1 MPIARWRLDT
11 PALNGYEDIGYGTE
25 SLEGVLSC
33 SYGDNTDSRWRGELR
48 LGPLVTTIDCDGAD
62 AAGGGSVGTPATVN
76 AFAFSNGINA
86 IDQLVVGR
94 GTKLAAIK
102 LSDRTQVMDGT
113 MAGAGAPFAE
123 AVTDLIYTKAAN
135 ATEEI
140 SVGMD
145 NTIYQVITALPATGG
160 FTASANDE
168 SVKNRIFGLAGS
180 DNAAGQVAGLGRG
193 ASGQNIARQNVMTGT
208 VTMDASSWST
218 RATLSGEAVIF
229 TGFALDGRFWIIGTS
244 NGPYYLDSDG
254 QRFRPLIDSIDNQLS
269 APTNCFG
276 MRSWDLLGPAVI
288 CPLGRSVRVIKDLQS
303 VSVGPE
309 VFRTNTSPVQ
319 GRLGKSDG
327 SEMWDYWPIYN
338 TITGETYICAVRP
351 RQPGDP
357 HGNLLSYYPI
367 ITLTDTESKIVA
379 YAGTRGGQANPTVY
393 FGSGTD
399 VSWFLE
405 GRTNRFPDDGCFPA
419 DTTISLE
426 TLPVSVTKRWYTG
439 ELTEITTS
447 LGHKLTGT
455 PNHPILTDRGW
466 VRLSHLTKGDHVAHD
481 GLPVGREPLSDP
493 DVKNPRPTIGQIFD
507 LAAIGAPG
515 HRRRFVREN
524 FHGDGQEGEV
534 DIKPINGELRD
545 WLETFVQEPIL
556 DQHFVGRDV
565 ASLSSLKGS
574 GSPLQSAS
582 GNVATTSRGP
592 RWSQSGNLLI
602 PRLLSEPQRGG
613 SGEATPGNPSPL
625 QVFVEGD
632 RVDAELAGD
641 AHSGFA
647 GNVAFCDVVEV
658 RRIPFSGHV
667 YNLETESHRYSAEG
681 IVAHNS
687 YTYAASGTFYG
698 TELRR
703 YPEKRKK
710 IVRVGFETKNCT
722 STETVTVSIV
732 YRDHMNAAKTVA
744 LPARSS
750 NGWQWLN
757 MPSGGIEARAW
768 YPTIAL
774 ARGGTTT
781 NSPVVVGDLVCE
793 WEEVKD

>member
-33 SYGDNTDSRWRGELR
+33 SYSDNTDSRWRGELR

-86 IDQLVVGR
+86 VDQLVVGR
-94 GTKLAAIK
+94 GTKLASIK

-123 AVTDLIYTKAAN
+123 AVTDLFYTKSAN
-135 ATEEI
+135 VTEEM
-140 SVGMD
+140 SVGFD

-160 FTASANDE
+160 FTSSANNE
-168 SVKNRIFGLAGS
+168 SIKNRIFGLAGS

-193 ASGQNIARQNVMTGT
+193 ASGMNIARQNVMTGT

-276 MRSWDLLGPAVI
+276 LRSWDLLGPAVI

-399 VSWFLE
+399 VAWFLE
-405 GRTNRFPDDGCFPA
+405 GRTNRFPDDTNYA
-419 DTTISLE
+419 
-426 TLPVSVTKRWYTG
+426 
-439 ELTEITTS
+439 
-447 LGHKLTGT
+447 
-455 PNHPILTDRGW
+455 
-466 VRLSHLTKGDHVAHD
+466 
-481 GLPVGREPLSDP
+481 
-493 DVKNPRPTIGQIFD
+493 
-507 LAAIGAPG
+507 
-515 HRRRFVREN
+515 
-524 FHGDGQEGEV
+524 
-534 DIKPINGELRD
+534 
-545 WLETFVQEPIL
+545 
-556 DQHFVGRDV
+556 
-565 ASLSSLKGS
+565 
-574 GSPLQSAS
+574 
-582 GNVATTSRGP
+582 
-592 RWSQSGNLLI
+592 
-602 PRLLSEPQRGG
+602 
-613 SGEATPGNPSPL
+613 
-625 QVFVEGD
+625 
-632 RVDAELAGD
+632 
-641 AHSGFA
+641 
-647 GNVAFCDVVEV
+647 
-658 RRIPFSGHV
+658 
-667 YNLETESHRYSAEG
+667 
-681 IVAHNS
+681 
-687 YTYAASGTFYG
+687 YAASGTFYG

-710 IVRVGFETKNCT
+710 IVRVGFETKSCT

-732 YRDHMNAAKTVA
+732 YRDHMNAEKTVA

-757 MPSGGIEARAW
+757 MPSGGIEARAF
-768 YPTIAL
+768 YPSIAL

-781 NSPVVVGDLVCE
+781 NSPVVTGDLIVE
-793 WEEVKD
+793 WEFAE